1 MAWSAVFRTFQ
12 AIFQA
17 PSGLNPVAGST
28 VHFTKTHLGA
38 PEGDLMNTSIK
49 ARVAAL
55 VAAAFVT
62 FGVIDLIADY
72 AYPTTPATLVAS
84 AGR

>member
-1 MAWSAVFRTFQ
+1 
-12 AIFQA
+12 
-17 PSGLNPVAGST
+17 
-28 VHFTKTHLGA
+28 
-38 PEGDLMNTSIK
+38 MNISIK

-72 AYPTTPATLVAS
+72 AYPIAPAVMVAS
-84 AGR
+84 TVR